1 MEFYYKTNDWDTLTS
16 KDPNYIDIK
25 GFKVPYGVFE
35 NMPEKTDNSA
45 KLGTELERVTS
56 KLWNVSGKS

>member
-1 MEFYYKTNDWDTLTS
+1 MEFYYKANDWDKLAA
-16 KDPNYIDIK
+16 KDPNYIDIR

-35 NMPEKTDNSA
+35 NMPEKTDDPA

-56 KLWNVSGKS
+56 KLWNFSGQS